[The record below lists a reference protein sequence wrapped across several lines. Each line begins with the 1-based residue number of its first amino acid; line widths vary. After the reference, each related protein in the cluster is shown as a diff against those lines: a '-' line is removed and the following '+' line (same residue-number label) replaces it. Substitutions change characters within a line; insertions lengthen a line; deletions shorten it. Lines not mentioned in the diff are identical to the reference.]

1 MQQGLLFLLQGSLS
15 PAPIIAGPDHCKRYR
30 VGQNPLDAAE
40 GSVQRCEAAISPR
53 EAWKKFHLHF
63 SVIRIGSRG
72 TFVLCTAS
80 SRCKR
85 IAGPAA
91 AMCAR
96 TTYRSQACAPL
107 RSDEKPG
114 GAYSLYRSQAPG
126 NEAMT
131 RSRVRVRVSID

>member
-1 MQQGLLFLLQGSLS
+1 MGWSPRPAFICSASDEKLSGGLGTRLCSYTTS
-15 PAPIIAGPDHCKRYR
+15 PGADHCKRYR

-40 GSVQRCEAAISPR
+40 GSVQRCEVPISPP
-53 EAWKKFHLHF
+53 FHLHF

-91 AMCAR
+91 AMCFFLGQISLAQHIVPR
-96 TTYRSQACAPL
+96 PAHL
-107 RSDEKPG
+107 FNRSDEKPG
-114 GAYSLYRSQAPG
+114 GAYSL
-126 NEAMT
+126 
-131 RSRVRVRVSID
+131 